1 MFECV
6 CAHGS
11 SGGGGGGGGLPVLK
25 FYSPLVTLFIA
36 SLEDEQMV
44 AASERNVLMVQ
55 RET

>member
-1 MFECV
+1 MSTGLRV
-6 CAHGS
+6 
-11 SGGGGGGGGLPVLK
+11 GGGLPVLK